1 MGANPYDAVLL
12 IGFGGPTRPEEVRPY
27 LANVLRG
34 RPLPPDRIDE
44 VAHHYEVIGGK
55 SPFND
60 LTFRQAEGLRE
71 LLRREGPTL
80 PVYVGMRHWH
90 PLLTETL
97 EAMIRDGVKRA
108 LAIILAPHQGEASW
122 GRYQVALKQ
131 AQLEAQSKLGLAGP
145 LIEYCQPWF
154 RHPLFVEAA
163 ADKLRCKMD
172 EIHFDQK
179 QASKLLFSAHS
190 VPAALA
196 RPYRDQLLETC
207 AAVAGE
213 VGVEEWELVY
223 QSRSGSPRDP
233 WLEPDVC
240 DAISRLGNEG
250 FKNVLLAPVGF
261 VCDHVEVLFD
271 LDVKARQ
278 AAEDKRIGFYRACT
292 VGDHPS
298 FIRMLADVVRRAQE
312 GHIST

>member
-1 MGANPYDAVLL
+1 MSANSYDAVFL

-34 RPLPPDRIDE
+34 RPVPPDRIDE
-44 VAHHYEVIGGK
+44 VAHNYEAIGGK
-55 SPFND
+55 SPFNE
-60 LTFRQAEGLRE
+60 LTLRQAEGLRE
-71 LLRREGPTL
+71 LLRSEGPAL

-90 PLLTETL
+90 PLLLETL
-97 EAMIRDGVKRA
+97 EAMIQDGVKRA

-131 AQLEAQSKLGLAGP
+131 AQTEVQSRLGVTGP
-145 LIEYCQPWF
+145 LIDYCQPWF
-154 RHPLFVEAA
+154 KHPLFIEAA
-163 ADKLRCKMD
+163 ADKLRCKMR
-172 EIHFDQK
+172 EIHFDQM
-179 QASKLLFSAHS
+179 QSSQLLFSAHS
-190 VPAALA
+190 VPVTLA
-196 RPYRDQLLETC
+196 QPYRDQLLETC

-213 VGVEEWELVY
+213 VGVEKWELVY
-223 QSRSGSPRDP
+223 QSRSGNPRDP
-233 WLEPDVC
+233 WLEPDVR

-250 FKNVLLAPVGF
+250 FKNVLLVPIGF

-278 AAEDKRIGFYRACT
+278 AAEDKGMGFYRACT
-292 VGDHPS
+292 VSDHPT

-312 GHIST
+312 GHISR